1 MSWEREYLKK
11 DHDLVLKLFDY
22 RCIVCGK
29 KTNEVHE
36 IIPISNGKKYLAIK
50 NRVPMCR
57 KDHAIA
63 HESTKKSIP
72 MLQEQRQKYLLKI
85 GLLNVINKYPKFMKS
100 QGLVLYGD
108 ESRGAIVLLGNDE

>member
-36 IIPISNGKKYLAIK
+36 IIPISNGKKSLAIK

-57 KDHAIA
+57 KDHATA
-63 HESTKKSIP
+63 HESTKKSGKL
-72 MLQEQRQKYLLKI
+72 LQKARARYIQT
-85 GLLNVINKYPKFMKS
+85 VILPQIILKYPKFIES
-100 QGLVLYGD
+100 QL
-108 ESRGAIVLLGNDE
+108 